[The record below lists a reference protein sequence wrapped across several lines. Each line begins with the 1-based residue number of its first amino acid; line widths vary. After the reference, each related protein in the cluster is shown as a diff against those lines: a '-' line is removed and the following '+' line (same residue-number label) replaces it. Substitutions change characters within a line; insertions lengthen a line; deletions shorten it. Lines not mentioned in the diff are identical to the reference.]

1 MTINSFNS
9 NTYAG
14 FLTTI
19 NIKTINTNSSIVK
32 KEDDETE
39 NTSTIYG
46 DNWIVMQNHLIHA
59 ISDLDLN
66 ERRLVL
72 FLSPLVRKVVD
83 ANPSAT
89 RFVIDANKFAVEFG
103 LNGNGYY
110 DVVRDVA
117 FSLQDKKFWGWDF
130 DKNDKVDYAARIVW
144 VSVAVPKHRSSLVE
158 VELSSNV
165 IKMLSVFDRKNPFTK
180 YQKDLIMN
188 LSSDGLVL
196 LELVA
201 SFEYKRSKQESYT
214 VEFIR
219 EKFNRADTYKKYIS
233 EFKRSVLDKAIRE
246 LAEHTPYIVTCK
258 SEANRGGRE
267 ITDFVFHVS
276 KKPDAIKVPKKQGV
290 IAKASTKQFK
300 KGMSDKQIAKLAIH
314 KEQFVSSNVHMIRD
328 RDMDFYEAFE
338 AFKPALKNK
347 DTVND
352 FNFLDEFLSSTDKDK
367 ALVLPGV
374 PKAPKKLAAKKQPK
388 TSSLPQALSDED
400 IKTIAAN
407 KHFQH
412 DYPNKAYETGSDAHR
427 EYLEFRLKANV
438 TEFNKKP
445 LSLYLS

>member
-14 FLTTI
+14 FSTTI
-19 NIKTINTNSSIVK
+19 NIKTTTTNSSIVK
-32 KEDDETE
+32 KEDDKTE
-39 NTSTIYG
+39 NPSKIYG

-83 ANPSAT
+83 IDPNAT
-89 RFVIDANKFAVEFG
+89 RFIIDANKFAVEFS
-103 LNGNGYY
+103 LNGNDYY
-110 DVVRDVA
+110 EVVRNA
-117 FSLQDKKFWGWDF
+117 TFSLQDKVFWGWDF
-130 DKNDKVDYAARIVW
+130 DKNDKVDYAARIGW
-144 VSVAVPKHRSSLVE
+144 ISVAVPKYRSSLVE
-158 VELSSNV
+158 VELNSSV

-188 LSSDGLVL
+188 LSGDGLVM

-214 VEFIR
+214 VEFMR
-219 EKFNRADTYKKYIS
+219 EKFNRVDTYENIS
-233 EFKRSVLDKAIRE
+233 EFKRSVLDKAIKE
-246 LAEHTPYIVTCK
+246 LAKHTPYIVTCK

-267 ITDFVFHVS
+267 ITDFVLHVS
-276 KKPDAIKVPKKQGV
+276 KKPDAIKVPKEQGV

-314 KEQFVSSNVHMIRD
+314 KEQFVSSNVHMMSD

-367 ALVLPGV
+367 ALVLPGA

-400 IKTIAAN
+400 IKTIAAD